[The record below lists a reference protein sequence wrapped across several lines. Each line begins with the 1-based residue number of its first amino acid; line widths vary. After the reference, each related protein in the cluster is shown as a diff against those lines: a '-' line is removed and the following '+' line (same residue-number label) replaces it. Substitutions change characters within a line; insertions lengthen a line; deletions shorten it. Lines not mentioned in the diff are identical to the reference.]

1 MDPSKQPRIFVADDP
16 VDGRAWATV
25 AMHGLGS
32 VVQWGDGQKLL
43 DALTE
48 MAAPDVVFVSDSL
61 PDFTG
66 LEICLRLTSSA
77 VTRATPVILMST
89 DPSDEF
95 IRSAF
100 EAGATDVLHQPLHPD
115 LLRAR
120 VRSYLALSR
129 QARPMDAE
137 TQSKTAELERM
148 IETLRAELSE
158 RERLMARA
166 EFLFDHDLVTGL
178 PNRRHLLQLVE
189 RARRRAEGSHWP
201 MAIVALGI
209 ERYAALQASMDKDSF
224 DRMISAAAAGLRQSL
239 RPMDFVARISEE
251 LFAAVLVPRETDT
264 AEIVSRNARDIVAR
278 AAAALNSEIMLDGRH
293 VALEVRTAV
302 AIYPQDGA
310 HGKDLLKHLDDTLTL
325 TRGATPRE
333 RRRIKTPDLAS
344 ALALELRLRQAI
356 DSDRLIPFYQPKID
370 AKTGL
375 LLGGE
380 TLIRWPLRTGEY
392 VGPGEFVPIAEAGG
406 LIPVLDDYVLTAACV
421 QIAEW
426 QDRFPNFRIGVNL
439 SALKLH
445 NRGVFDRLREL
456 FATTGARA
464 RHLELEIT
472 ESALITDF
480 DAASNWLSA
489 VRTMGVSVALD
500 DFGTGYSSLAY
511 LRRLPL
517 DAIKIDQSFVSG
529 LNEDRSTVP
538 IVRAMIAMAKALG
551 MQVIAEG
558 VETPWQAQILTE
570 LGCDGL
576 QGFLYSPAVPAEKF
590 EAMLA
595 AGRVDPRIKKEMPE
609 PPADRRRSSE
619 SANQPDSRMPGN
631 GPPAVARDN
640 RTQNAQ
646 SKRKP

>member
-1 MDPSKQPRIFVADDP
+1 MDPSKQPRIFVADHP

-32 VVQWGDGQKLL
+32 VVQWEDGQKLL
-43 DALTE
+43 DALLE
-48 MAAPDVVFVSDSL
+48 VPVPDVVFVSDDL

-66 LEICLRLTSSA
+66 LELCRRLTESPA
-77 VTRATPVILMST
+77 MRATPVILMAT
-89 DPSDEF
+89 DTNDDY
-95 IRSAF
+95 IRCAF
-100 EAGATDVLHQPLHPD
+100 EAGAADVLQKPLHPD

-120 VRSYLALSR
+120 VRSYFALGR
-129 QARPMDAE
+129 QTRTLDVD
-137 TQSKTAELERM
+137 TQTRTADLERV
-148 IETLRAELSE
+148 IETLRAELSD

-189 RARRRAEGSHWP
+189 RARRRAEGSKWP
-201 MAIVALGI
+201 MAIIALGI
-209 ERYAALQASMDKDSF
+209 EHYATLQSSMDKDSF
-224 DRMISAAAAGLRQSL
+224 DRLLSAAAAGLRQSL
-239 RPMDFVARISEE
+239 RPMDFVARISED
-251 LFAAVLVPRETDT
+251 LFAAVVVPRETDT
-264 AEIVSRNARDIVAR
+264 LEMVSRNAREIVAR
-278 AAAALNSEIMLDGRH
+278 AAAALNSEIVLDGRH

-370 AKTGL
+370 AKTGR

-426 QDRFPNFRIGVNL
+426 QDRFPDFRIGVNL

-558 VETPWQAQILTE
+558 VETSWQAQILTE

-576 QGFLYSPAVPAEKF
+576 QGFLYSPAVPADNF
-590 EAMLA
+590 EVMLA
-595 AGRVDPRIKKEMPE
+595 AGRVDPRVETRKPE
-609 PPADRRRSSE
+609 PLADRRRASE
-619 SANQPDSRMPGN
+619 SAKPPESRRQGSDA
-631 GPPAVARDN
+631 PAAARD
-640 RTQNAQ
+640 RPQNAQ